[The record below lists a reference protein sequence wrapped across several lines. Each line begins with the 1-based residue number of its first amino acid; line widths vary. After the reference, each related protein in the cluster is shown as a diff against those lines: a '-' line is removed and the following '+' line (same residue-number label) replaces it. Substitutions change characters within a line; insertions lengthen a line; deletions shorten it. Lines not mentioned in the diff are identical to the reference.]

1 MNYSSKGKERGTIVC
16 IHGNSSSAKVYDDL
30 LASKDISQT
39 KMAIDLLGHGN
50 NQPDNV
56 DFNEYSFSAQRQF
69 LLENIKEIDDEIL
82 LIGNSMGGHLAI
94 EISTEIPQLKGL
106 VIMGT
111 PPLKKTVNVEE
122 AFIPVVALN
131 TFLTENPNEDEIR
144 ETLDKVILNKSKI
157 ELVTH
162 DFKNTNPLVRKAIA
176 IDLMENRLFNQYL
189 IFTELNLPKYI
200 ISGDADLSVNREYLE
215 RVKNACNESCKII
228 DIQNCGHYPS
238 LDQPLKF
245 IDIIKKVA
253 TEIFD

>member
-1 MNYSSKGKERGTIVC
+1 MNYIFKGKERGTIVC

-30 LASKDISQT
+30 LKSTAILQT
-39 KMAIDLLGHGN
+39 KIAIDLLGHGN

-56 DFNEYSFSAQRQF
+56 DFNKYSFSAQRQF
-69 LLENIKEIDDEIL
+69 LLENIKDIDDEIL

-111 PPLKKTVNVEE
+111 PPLKNPVNIEE

-131 TFLTENPNEDEIR
+131 TFLTVNPNEDEIR
-144 ETLDKVILNKSKI
+144 KTLGEVILNRSKI
-157 ELVTH
+157 DLVTH
-162 DFKNTNPLVRKAIA
+162 DFKKANPLVRKALA
-176 IDLMENRLFNQYL
+176 IDLMENRLFNQYS

-215 RVKNACNESCKII
+215 RVKNASNDSCKII

-238 LDQPLKF
+238 LDQPFEF
-245 IDIIKKVA
+245 INIIKKIA
-253 TEIFD
+253 PEIFD